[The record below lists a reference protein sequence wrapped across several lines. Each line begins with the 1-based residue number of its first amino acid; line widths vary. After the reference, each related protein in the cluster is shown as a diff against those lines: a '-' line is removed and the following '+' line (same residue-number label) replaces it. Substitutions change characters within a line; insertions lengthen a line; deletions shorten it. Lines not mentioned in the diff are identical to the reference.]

1 MAKDG
6 LKIAGP
12 DTVLDGVRISELAN
26 KAYFLDLKQLPAE
39 RQDCSSWCFQLLGGC
54 DKYPSPI

>member
-1 MAKDG
+1 MAIDG

-26 KAYFLDLKQLPAE
+26 KAYFLDLKQPPRAEMARWLKLVLPTAQWM
-39 RQDCSSWCFQLLGGC
+39 R
-54 DKYPSPI
+54 